1 MKASMICFSLAALIL
16 MFVQPG
22 RPINKAGART
32 ASRSAAKLKPELAP
46 MGWNSYDCYGML
58 IIEAALRP
66 TPEEMLIDFSTKF
79 DIASVETRD
88 AKIKVEGG
96 KDGGALRVTTGHSL
110 PDPGLTFKAP
120 QGEWNLTAFQH
131 IAFDIK
137 NLESVA
143 FAVRFRIENPGAE
156 GMKGSLAKQIDLRPG
171 EKKNV
176 RMLLPRALPAQLA
189 PRLFGM
195 NGYPGGLLKEAV
207 LDIGKISRLVL
218 FVSNPK
224 TDHVFEV
231 GRIRASGTFTPP
243 AWVSMSESEF
253 FPMIDEFGQFI
264 HKDWPRKTHSVDD
277 LKKYYGEE
285 DKDLARNPGPDDWDK
300 FGGWKAGPQLTATG
314 YFRVEKYNGQWWL
327 VDPEGRLFWS
337 HGSDCVRSQN
347 GVTPIT
353 DRKHLFRA
361 LPDQGSPVAQFYGQ
375 SSWAPQN
382 YYQGK
387 GTYETFNF
395 QAANLF
401 AKYGSS
407 WPEAF
412 SEISH
417 RRLWSWGM
425 NTVANWSDEEI
436 YLKRKTPYVVPI
448 GFGGKLLEGSQG
460 YWGKFKDV
468 YDPNFKEE
476 IRKGLDRQKEKSAGD
491 PWCIG
496 YFVDNEASWGD
507 EVSLAVATLTS
518 PPGQEAKKVF
528 VLDLKAK
535 YGTVDKLN
543 QAWGAQ
549 YASWENILESRRPPD
564 RTKASEDL
572 RAFYTKT
579 AETYFQTIREA
590 VKEIAPDN
598 LYLGCRFAWV
608 NPLAV
613 KAAEKF
619 CDVISY
625 NLYVRDIENFRLPE
639 DINWPVIV
647 GEFHFGA
654 LDRGMF
660 HTGLQETE
668 SQAERASAYKRYV
681 IGALRNPLIIG
692 THWFQYSDQAT
703 TGRGDGENYQ
713 IGFLDIAD
721 TPYLETIEACRTVGY
736 RMYEIRS
743 AVSSKSA
750 TARGGNQNARTN

>member
-1 MKASMICFSLAALIL
+1 MKKSVYPVMLSVTALVLSLASGDVQNTSNRPAAQRPPSEQAL
-16 MFVQPG
+16 F
-22 RPINKAGART
+22 
-32 ASRSAAKLKPELAP
+32 
-46 MGWNSYDCYGML
+46 
-58 IIEAALRP
+58 
-66 TPEEMLIDFSTKF
+66 DFNERF
-79 DIASVETRD
+79 DIATVETRD
-88 AKIKVEGG
+88 AKIKIEAG
-96 KDGGALRVTTGHSL
+96 KDGSALRVTTGHGL
-110 PDPGLTFKAP
+110 PNPGLTFKAP
-120 QGEWNLTAFQH
+120 QGEWNLTAFQY
-131 IAFDIK
+131 IAFEIK

-143 FAVRFRIENPGAE
+143 FTVRFRVENPGAV
-156 GMKGSLAKQIDLRPG
+156 GMKGSLVKQIDLGPG
-171 EKKNV
+171 EKKNIRV
-176 RMLLPRALPAQLA
+176 FLPRPLPAQLA

-207 LDIGKISRLVL
+207 LEIDKISRLVL

-224 TDHVFEV
+224 ADHVFEI
-231 GRIRASGTFTPP
+231 GRIRAWGTFTPP
-243 AWVSMSESEF
+243 AWVSMNESGF

-277 LKKYYGEE
+277 LKKYWGEE
-285 DKDLARNPGPDDWDK
+285 DKDLARNPGPEDWDK
-300 FGGWKAGPQLTATG
+300 FGGWKAGPQLSATG
-314 YFRVEKYNGQWWL
+314 YFRVEKYRGQWWL

-337 HGSDCVRSQN
+337 HGIDCVRSQT

-353 DRKHLFRA
+353 DRKPLFRG
-361 LPDQGSPVAQFYGQ
+361 LPDQKSPLAQFFGQ

-382 YYQGK
+382 YYRGK

-407 WPEAF
+407 WPEVF

-417 RRLWSWGM
+417 RRLRSWGM
-425 NTVANWSDEEI
+425 NTIGNWSEEEI
-436 YLKRKTPYVVPI
+436 YLRRKTPYVVAV
-448 GFGGKLLEGSQG
+448 GFGGKLLEGSEG

-468 YDPNFKEE
+468 FDPSFKEE
-476 IRKGLDRQKEKSAGD
+476 ARQSLDRQKGKSAGD

-507 EVSLAVATLTS
+507 ELSLSVATLTS
-518 PPGQEAKKVF
+518 PPGQETKKVL
-528 VLDLKAK
+528 VSDLKAK

-549 YASWENILESRRPPD
+549 YASWDGLLECRQAPD
-564 RTKASEDL
+564 RTRASEDL
-572 RAFYTKT
+572 KAFYTKT
-579 AETYFQTIREA
+579 AETYFKTIREA

-625 NLYVRDIENFRLPE
+625 NLYVRDIENFRLPQ
-639 DINWPVIV
+639 DIDRPVIV

-668 SQAERASAYKRYV
+668 SQVERAAAYKRYV
-681 IGALRNPLIIG
+681 IGALRNPLIVG

-743 AVSSKSA
+743 AVSTKSA
-750 TARGGNQNARTN
+750 AAQKGDE